1 MNKRNLA
8 DYSNYTKI
16 TSFYLETRLL
26 KIKNLITV
34 FYSSEKNK
42 FILVD
47 SEESVISPKALFTL
61 YRFNIYAEDTKERK
75 EIKGALI
82 KFHRNNTIDTL
93 LG

>member
-8 DYSNYTKI
+8 DYSDYTKI

-34 FYSSEKNK
+34 FYSSEKNH

-47 SEESVISPKALFTL
+47 SEDNVISPKALFV
-61 YRFNIYAEDTKERK
+61 AEDTKERK
-75 EIKGALI
+75 EIKMALI
-82 KFHRNNTIDTL
+82 KFHRNNIINDL
-93 LG
+93 LS